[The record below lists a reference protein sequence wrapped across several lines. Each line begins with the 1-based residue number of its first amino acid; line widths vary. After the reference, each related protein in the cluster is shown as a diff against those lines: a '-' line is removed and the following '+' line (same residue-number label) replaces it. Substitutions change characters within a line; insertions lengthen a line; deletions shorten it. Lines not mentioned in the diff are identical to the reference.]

1 MIYIALATIFYSAF
15 LIINT
20 IAARVIDP
28 VFAAAIVTG
37 VSAII
42 PIVVA
47 VRAQS
52 QTLTP
57 AQGVW
62 AAVAAG
68 FCIALYSIFLN
79 RSFTTEKV
87 GVVVPI
93 VYGGS
98 LVITTLLSLVVFR
111 ERIGTL
117 QAIGL
122 VVMMIGIG
130 IVIYARIA
138 AGR

>member
-1 MIYIALATIFYSAF
+1 MIYIALATVFYSVF
-15 LIINT
+15 ILLNT

-28 VFAAAIVTG
+28 VFAAAVVTG

-42 PIVVA
+42 PVVIA
-47 VRAQS
+47 VRAQTL
-52 QTLTP
+52 TLTP
-57 AQGVW
+57 LQGVV

-68 FCIALYSIFLN
+68 ICIALYSIFLN
-79 RSFTTEKV
+79 RAFAAEKV

-98 LVITTLLSLVVFR
+98 LVITTVLSLVVFR

-130 IVIYARIA
+130 IVTYSRIA